1 MNFNFLLAVIGC
13 ISAQSLRFELGGE
26 ALADGQTIYCIDF
39 NEDFGEFLQEL
50 QIRNMSGT
58 DLDVVVEKEIIT
70 VPDGSSNYFCWG
82 MCFDPSVY
90 VSRAVP
96 LPAGTVSGEGELSFH
111 FIPVTMT
118 DFASIKYYAY
128 DEGSNERISVVV
140 VFNSLEGVGDH
151 STACSLSHAYP
162 NPASTVVR
170 FDYGLSPSDRA
181 VLSIYNLLGQ
191 EVMSQELNGIQ
202 GQASISVADLTE
214 GIYFCNLM
222 VNGQAVKTEKF
233 IVKK

>member
-1 MNFNFLLAVIGC
+1 M
-13 ISAQSLRFELGGE
+13 
-26 ALADGQTIYCIDF
+26 ADGQTIYCINY
-39 NEDFGEFLQEL
+39 NEDFGEFIQEL
-50 QIRNMSGT
+50 QLRNMTGS
-58 DLDVVVEKEIIT
+58 DLNVVVEKEIIT
-70 VPDGSSNYFCWG
+70 APEGSSNYFCWG
-82 MCFDPSVY
+82 QCFDPSVY

-96 LPAGTVSGEGELSFH
+96 MPAGSVSGGGEPSFH
-111 FIPVTMT
+111 YVPVTMT

-140 VFNSLEGVGDH
+140 VYNSLEGVGDH
-151 STACSLSHAYP
+151 SAACTLSHAYP
-162 NPASTVVR
+162 NPASSMVR
-170 FDYGLSPSDRA
+170 FDYGLSSTDHA

-202 GQASISVADLTE
+202 GQACISVANLTE